1 MGASTMKLGLIAPPG
16 YPKELGERLEQE
28 LPEWLN
34 YYVDDEYNWEV
45 EYVINALTGVTED
58 SIEVLN
64 ATMDKKEE
72 ENWDFSVC
80 ITDLP
85 LFNNKR
91 LIVAEGY
98 EEGHVALISLPSLGS
113 TPMVKRVR
121 ESILQLV
128 NEMYYGSSEEEREE
142 AEERIQSKDKE
153 DHHNL
158 RNKNSTSL
166 VGKRAFERL
175 SPIRRETPGE
185 EESNVDVRFLVN
197 SRGSGALRLITGMV
211 RANRPWAMFPAFM
224 KVIVIA
230 FTTGAY
236 ALVFPTLWQL
246 ANNYDVWRMF
256 MLSIV
261 SILAMVG
268 WVVVAHHLW
277 EKPNKERADIIRKF
291 YNTATLLTLFITVC
305 LYYTLLFFLFSIAVI
320 MIIPIGMLDSQLSG
334 AVGYSHYFYIAWTA
348 TSISTIIGALGSVL
362 ENEEVVLSST
372 YGYRQRQRYKQ
383 IKQAEE
389 EKQEAEE
396 EKKEAAEEKKEAAQ
410 EKKNAQ
416 KVS

>member
-16 YPKELGERLEQE
+16 YPKELGKRLEQE
-28 LPEWLN
+28 LPEWLS
-34 YYVDDEYNWEV
+34 YYVADEYNWEV

-64 ATMDKKEE
+64 ATMDKKDE

-85 LFNNKR
+85 LFNNER
-91 LIVAEGY
+91 LIVAEGN

-142 AEERIQSKDKE
+142 AEERILSKDKE
-153 DHHNL
+153 DHHEL

-175 SPIRRETPGE
+175 SPIRRETPDE
-185 EESNVDVRFLVN
+185 EDSNVDVRFLVN
-197 SRGSGALRLITGMV
+197 SRGSGALRLISGMV

-268 WVVVAHHLW
+268 WVVVAHNLW
-277 EKPNKERADIIRKF
+277 EKPNQERADNIRKF
-291 YNTATLLTLFITVC
+291 YNTATLPPL
-305 LYYTLLFFLFSIAVI
+305 A
-320 MIIPIGMLDSQLSG
+320 
-334 AVGYSHYFYIAWTA
+334 
-348 TSISTIIGALGSVL
+348 
-362 ENEEVVLSST
+362 
-372 YGYRQRQRYKQ
+372 
-383 IKQAEE
+383 
-389 EKQEAEE
+389 
-396 EKKEAAEEKKEAAQ
+396 
-410 EKKNAQ
+410 
-416 KVS
+416 